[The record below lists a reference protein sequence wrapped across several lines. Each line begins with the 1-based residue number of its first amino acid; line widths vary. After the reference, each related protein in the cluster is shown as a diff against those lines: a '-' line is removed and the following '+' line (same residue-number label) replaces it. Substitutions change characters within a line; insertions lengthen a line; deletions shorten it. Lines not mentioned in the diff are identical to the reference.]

1 MIARSVLLVVVVC
14 QAQATKPNLWC
25 EIGEWTA
32 TSVVLGA
39 SFIID
44 NQPPLFKESLLGGTT
59 NLSYHDQE
67 AVKESWLIGAS
78 AGFVGGI
85 LLIPNNQG
93 FFNETSYRNAKGFY
107 EALAVTNLLTNSAKI
122 IAGRKRPDYDDRVR
136 LGKDTVDGRKAFWS
150 GHAASSFGI
159 ATYASLHMFDHIGDN
174 RQPIVLG
181 AKTLVGLGL
190 HTLAG
195 YIAATR
201 LIEHKHHPSDVI
213 VGALAGSGTSLL
225 FYGLHNRWWCKK
237 PEKTGLRLE
246 LMPAA
251 VRISLTIP

>member
-1 MIARSVLLVVVVC
+1 MIVQSFLLIAVIS
-14 QAQATKPNLWC
+14 QPAGTKPNLWC

-44 NQPPLFKESLLGGTT
+44 NQSPLFKKPLLGGKT
-59 NLSYHDQE
+59 NLSYHDKE
-67 AVKESWLIGAS
+67 TVKESWLVGAS
-78 AGFVGGI
+78 AGFLGGI

-93 FFNETSYRNAKGFY
+93 FFNETSYRNAKGLY
-107 EALAVTNLLTNSAKI
+107 EAMAVNYLLTNSAKI
-122 IAGRKRPDYDDRVR
+122 IVGRKRPDYDDRVR

-150 GHAASSFGI
+150 GHASSSFCI
-159 ATYASLHMFDHIGDN
+159 ATYASLYTFDHIGDN
-174 RQPIVLG
+174 SQPVVLG

-190 HTLAG
+190 HALAG

-213 VGALAGSGTSLL
+213 VGALAGSATSLL
-225 FYGLHNRWWCKK
+225 FYGLHNRWRCKNPK
-237 PEKTGLRLE
+237 KTGLRLE